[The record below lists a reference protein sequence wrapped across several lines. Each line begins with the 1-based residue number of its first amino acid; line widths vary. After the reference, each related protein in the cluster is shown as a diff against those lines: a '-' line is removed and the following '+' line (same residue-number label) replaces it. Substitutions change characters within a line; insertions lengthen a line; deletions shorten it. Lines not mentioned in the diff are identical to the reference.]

1 MALIVVMSAT
11 GSPGVTTSAVAL
23 ALAWP
28 RPVVLVEADPSGS
41 SGVLAG
47 YLRGELAH
55 EGGLIDLAMAHRQ
68 GGLGGALPRALMA
81 IPDSGVQFLPGVRGH
96 DQARSLTGVWE
107 PLAAALRGL
116 DRQGQ
121 DVIVDAG
128 RLGLAGSPMPM
139 VAAAD
144 VALLVCR
151 SSLPALA
158 GARSWAAALREE
170 FTHPGA
176 PTALGVVLV
185 GSGRPYR
192 AREVS
197 RVLGVPVVAELD
209 WDPDSARVFS
219 DGASPPRRFERR
231 ALPRSVRAA
240 VTGVQAIV
248 AATAPQPPV
257 AARAASAVGDR
268 GTA

>member
-1 MALIVVMSAT
+1 MALIVMMSAT

-28 RPVVLVEADPSGS
+28 RPVLLVEADPSGS

-55 EGGLIDLAMAHRQ
+55 EGGLIDLAVAHRQ
-68 GGLGGALPRALMA
+68 GVLDAELPRSVMA
-81 IPDSGVQFLPGVRGH
+81 IPGTGVRFLPGVRGH

-116 DRQGQ
+116 ESQGQ

-128 RLGLAGSPMPM
+128 RLGLAGSPMPL

-144 VALLVCR
+144 VAVLVCR

-158 GARSWAAALREE
+158 GARSWAAALRED
-170 FTHPGA
+170 FTRAGA
-176 PTALGVVLV
+176 AAAVGVVLV
-185 GSGRPYR
+185 GAGRPYG

-197 RVLGVPVVAELD
+197 RVLDVPVIAELD
-209 WDPDSARVFS
+209 WDPTCARVFS

-231 ALPRSVRAA
+231 GLPRSIRTA
-240 VTGVQAIV
+240 VTAVQTVLATTRPQPT
-248 AATAPQPPV
+248 AATSVPAP
-257 AARAASAVGDR
+257 VGDR
-268 GTA
+268 GTP